1 MDDQGEA
8 GNRRPCFYRIEKFSR
23 PQHGSKQRKNGS
35 VLRISNFS
43 QNRKQGKTEN
53 GFEADET
60 SWSSKLRQSDTLKT
74 SKRRLLQPSPTFRPN
89 FEHPTF
95 RFVVKR
101 SQTEV
106 TL

>member
-1 MDDQGEA
+1 MHNSGLAFNMILQKI
-8 GNRRPCFYRIEKFSR
+8 RYTP
-23 PQHGSKQRKNGS
+23 RK
-35 VLRISNFS
+35 R
-43 QNRKQGKTEN
+43 GKTEN

-95 RFVVKR
+95 RFEVKR